1 MGQTAS
7 QLGEHAG
14 LVILPLI
21 AVLALDA
28 DADAGRLGVLCAVG
42 QTPVLLVVAFAVG
55 TLSVFF
61 DVAYQT
67 SLVRLAGRDQL
78 VRGNSALEDSRC
90 SCPRRC
96 SATA

>member
-1 MGQTAS
+1 MT
-7 QLGEHAG
+7 
-14 LVILPLI
+14 LPLI

-28 DADAGRLGVLCAVG
+28 DAGRLGVLRAVG

-67 SLVRLAGRDQL
+67 SLVRLVGRDQL
-78 VRGNSALEDSRC
+78 VRGNSALEGSRC

-96 SATA
+96 SVTA